1 MGWTSG
7 YHSRKELVDYVT
19 AHQENQVSTFDC
31 IAKKFVGN
39 HLWCVFERTAKPAPT
54 DKERYIILFDIQ
66 RWGEG
71 NWAYKDIQESMGPF
85 QHSCPL
91 SFLDMVPEPPRPAGY
106 HDWRQGVRDYHAR
119 RNQKLTVGQTVKLT
133 NGEEYKVTSLRPLL
147 GVGAKILGCTVCPA
161 ECSSCLAQ

>member
-119 RNQKLTVGQTVKLT
+119 RNQKTYRWADRKAHQW
-133 NGEEYKVTSLRPLL
+133 R
-147 GVGAKILGCTVCPA
+147 GVQSNFSPSVARRRRKRF
-161 ECSSCLAQ
+161 